1 MLNHLN
7 SAGGLSQARMRKEE
21 GWLCDGLPDSGSDFL
36 TKEHHA
42 YRDLKRAHAKP
53 DWASR
58 PASPEI
64 RQLPTAHPRPY
75 RSSMEG
81 KWPLQ
86 QCQQYHLVFQLRRKA
101 RKRSRICLEQTG
113 SQSTGRMETA
123 RFLAKHI
130 RITVI
135 QVYAPTDNSE
145 EDMKNDFYGLLQ
157 DAIDEAPQRDLKVV
171 LGDFNAQLDGD
182 RHGIEEPL
190 DPLHHQGISVT
201 TASE

>member
-1 MLNHLN
+1 
-7 SAGGLSQARMRKEE
+7 
-21 GWLCDGLPDSGSDFL
+21 
-36 TKEHHA
+36 
-42 YRDLKRAHAKP
+42 
-53 DWASR
+53 
-58 PASPEI
+58 
-64 RQLPTAHPRPY
+64 
-75 RSSMEG
+75 MEG

-86 QCQQYHLVFQLRRKA
+86 QCQQDHLVFQLRRKA

-113 SQSTGRMETA
+113 SQSTA

-135 QVYAPTDNSE
+135 QDYAPTGNSE

-157 DAIDEAPQRDLKVV
+157 DAIDEAPQRDLKIV

-190 DPLHHQGISVT
+190 DPLHHQGILVT
-201 TASE
+201 TASD